1 MIKEIITIR
10 KHYYDLV
17 KKNKG
22 LLYPYYI
29 GYFLKIIMELII
41 PICASKLIDSIT
53 ASLWNTTF
61 RLIITLLLFH
71 IVSNI
76 LTYFNMHSYSTFF
89 QKNYIYLHH
98 KIIHKVY
105 HFHKEQKESLS
116 SGKIMNSLNYDLIQ
130 IGEIADNLLS
140 ILLNT
145 LKCLI
150 MMVYFLQVDIL
161 LFLFLFGIYFIYF
174 KYSTILN
181 KLSIKHL
188 KEQKEANDSLTKYL
202 NQTLIGLTDIQTL
215 NIYSSLDQKYL
226 KMYQIWENAY
236 SKKRKYQIIRKTIL
250 KIMLILAKIIIYFI
264 CVFYMI
270 RRTLSLESML
280 LILSYFESLFTSSEN
295 MISSLEAIHEK
306 NISLNRILDLLKYD
320 NCSSNTIT
328 GPKEI
333 KGELTLKDICF
344 RYLERPILKNINLI
358 IKPNQITA
366 ITGKNGSGKSTLVNL
381 IVKQY
386 IPDAGEILLD
396 NRNIQNINTFSYLN
410 HVSVLTQNTFLFNL
424 SIRENLNLVNRN
436 KKEQEEICKLL
447 GIDQCIKKLP
457 NGIDTIIEESNT
469 NLSGGEK
476 RLLSLARTLLKKAKI
491 ILLDEVDSSL
501 DRKTTIHIKNILLK
515 LKKDHTIIIV
525 THKKEMIKIA
535 DQIIYLDNEKC
546 KIRKKK

>member
-1 MIKEIITIR
+1 
-10 KHYYDLV
+10 
-17 KKNKG
+17 
-22 LLYPYYI
+22 
-29 GYFLKIIMELII
+29 
-41 PICASKLIDSIT
+41 
-53 ASLWNTTF
+53 
-61 RLIITLLLFH
+61 
-71 IVSNI
+71 
-76 LTYFNMHSYSTFF
+76 
-89 QKNYIYLHH
+89 
-98 KIIHKVY
+98 
-105 HFHKEQKESLS
+105 
-116 SGKIMNSLNYDLIQ
+116 MNSLNYDLIQ
-130 IGEIADNLLS
+130 IGEIADDLLS

-150 MMVYFLQVDIL
+150 MMIYFLQIDIL
-161 LFLFLFGIYFIYF
+161 LFLFGVYFIYF
-174 KYSTILN
+174 KYSTLLN
-181 KLSIKHL
+181 ELSIKHL

-226 KMYQIWENAY
+226 EMYQVWENAY
-236 SKKRKYQIIRKTIL
+236 SNKRKYQIIRKTIL

-270 RRTLSLESML
+270 RGTLSLESML

-306 NISLNRILDLLKYD
+306 KISLNRILDLLKYD

-328 GPKEI
+328 GLKEI

-344 RYLERPILKNINLI
+344 RYLERPILKNIDLI

-386 IPDAGEILLD
+386 MPDSGEILLD
-396 NRNIQNINTFSYLN
+396 KKNIQNINTSSYLN

-424 SIRENLNLVNRN
+424 SIRENLNLINRN

-447 GIDQCIKKLP
+447 GINQCIKKLP
-457 NGIDTIIEESNT
+457 NGMDTIIEESNT

-491 ILLDEVDSSL
+491 IILDEVDSSL

-515 LKKDHTIIIV
+515 LKEDHTIIII

-535 DQIIYLDNEKC
+535 DQIIHLDNGKC
-546 KIRKKK
+546 KKRKKK

>member
-10 KHYYDLV
+10 KNYYDLV

-29 GYFLKIIMELII
+29 GYFLKVIMELIL

-61 RLIITLLLFH
+61 LLIITLLLFH
-71 IVSNI
+71 IVSNV
-76 LTYFNMHSYSTFF
+76 LTYLNMHSYSTFF

-105 HFHKEQKESLS
+105 HFHKKQKQSLS

-130 IGEIADNLLS
+130 IGEIADDLLS

-150 MMVYFLQVDIL
+150 MMIYFLQIDIL
-161 LFLFLFGIYFIYF
+161 LFLFGVYFIYF
-174 KYSTILN
+174 KYSTLLN
-181 KLSIKHL
+181 ELSIKHL

-226 KMYQIWENAY
+226 EMYQVWENAY
-236 SKKRKYQIIRKTIL
+236 SNKRKYQIIRKTIL

-270 RRTLSLESML
+270 RGTLSLESML

-295 MISSLEAIHEK
+295 MISSLEDIHEK
-306 NISLNRILDLLKYD
+306 KISLNRILDLLKYD

-328 GPKEI
+328 GLKEI

-344 RYLERPILKNINLI
+344 RYLERPILKNIDLI

-386 IPDAGEILLD
+386 MPDSGEILLD
-396 NRNIQNINTFSYLN
+396 KKNIQNINTSSYLN

-424 SIRENLNLVNRN
+424 SIRENLNLINRN

-447 GIDQCIKKLP
+447 GINQSIKKLP
-457 NGIDTIIEESNT
+457 NGMDTIIEESNT

-491 ILLDEVDSSL
+491 IILDEVDSSL

-515 LKKDHTIIIV
+515 LKEDHTIIII

-535 DQIIYLDNEKC
+535 DQIIHLDNGKC
-546 KIRKKK
+546 KKRKKK